1 MEKAQ
6 PLLEAWTRRW
16 LVSPAH
22 VLLATL
28 PRKGGGV
35 QSAGCSGGREAT
47 WTGEWRVGLRS
58 TSQHWVRDEERE
70 GGRAGQRRGDRLL
83 SALGLSS
90 PFFTTHQGG
99 TPDATLSTGEQE
111 PPSW

>member
-35 QSAGCSGGREAT
+35 QSAGRSGGREAT
-47 WTGEWRVGLRS
+47 RTGEWRVGLRS

-70 GGRAGQRRGDRLL
+70 GGRAGQRRQ
-83 SALGLSS
+83 AALSS
-90 PFFTTHQGG
+90 G
-99 TPDATLSTGEQE
+99 TVISFLHD
-111 PPSW
+111 PPGRDS